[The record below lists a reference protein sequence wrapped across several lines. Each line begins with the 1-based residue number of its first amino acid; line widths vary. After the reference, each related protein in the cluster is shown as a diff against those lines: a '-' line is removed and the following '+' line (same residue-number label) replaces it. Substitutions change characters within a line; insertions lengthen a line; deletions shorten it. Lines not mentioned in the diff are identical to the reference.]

1 MTKTSLLNTG
11 ESGCSLFMSSD
22 PDSVPVLSLIG
33 EVDLSNA
40 PRIYTHMWQTS
51 QKGAV
56 SVILNLEQLDFMDS
70 SGLQVLLRLREK
82 LRTRK
87 QDVLLVGA
95 KPQIKKL
102 LKLTGFDRLFSLH
115 ETNASAKLF
124 IQDGQAISGDG
135 QSPLKLV
142 E

>member
-1 MTKTSLLNTG
+1 LLNASLLNPEG
-11 ESGCSLFMSSD
+11 SGCSLLMSSD
-22 PDSVPVLSLIG
+22 PDSVPILSLIG

-40 PRIYTHMWQTS
+40 PRIYSLMWQSS

-56 SVILNLEQLDFMDS
+56 SLILNLEKLDFMDS

-87 QDVLLVGA
+87 QDVLLVGP

-115 ETNASAKLF
+115 DTDASAKLF
-124 IQDGQAISGDG
+124 IEDGQAIKGGG
-135 QSPLKLV
+135 QPWRA
-142 E
+142 